1 LKLVDPAVLEEA
13 IEFCA
18 GCEFLRPT
26 IAVHERPKFELVE
39 NPFRA
44 LARIITFQQLS
55 GKAAETIFG
64 RFAGL
69 VGVDE
74 TMQPGDVLKFDVEA
88 LRGVGLS
95 YQKAGYILNI
105 ASRFDEMGLDAGRV
119 HEMGFEEVRDAL
131 LPIKGVGE
139 WTVEMFSMFYL
150 CQPDVF
156 STGDLGLQKAIQP
169 MMGVEK
175 VKPKEML
182 EFGERWKP
190 WRTVACYYLWRS
202 LEDPAVNR
210 GPRSSD
216 QKKDAI

>member
-1 LKLVDPAVLEEA
+1 MKLVDAAVLQEA
-13 IEFCA
+13 ISFCA
-18 GCEFLRPT
+18 ECEFLGPT
-26 IAVHERPKFELVE
+26 VAVHEQPKFELVE

-44 LARIITFQQLS
+44 LTRIITFQQLS

-64 RFAGL
+64 RFAAL

-74 TMQPGDVLKFDVEA
+74 AMQPADVLKFDVEA

-105 ASRFDEMGLDAGRV
+105 ASRFDEMGLDSERV
-119 HEMGFEEVRDAL
+119 HQMDFEEVREVL

-150 CQPDVF
+150 CHPDVF

-175 VKPKEML
+175 VRAKEMM
-182 EFGERWKP
+182 EFGERWRP

-202 LEDPAVNR
+202 LEDPTVNR

-216 QKKDAI
+216 QKKDII

>member
-1 LKLVDPAVLEEA
+1 MKLVEPTVLDQA
-13 IEFCA
+13 IEFCSQ
-18 GCEFLRPT
+18 CEFLGPT
-26 IAVHERPKFELVE
+26 VAVHERPKYELVE

-44 LARIITFQQLS
+44 LTRIITFQQLS

-64 RFAGL
+64 RFADL

-74 TMQPGDVLKFDVEA
+74 AMLPADVLKFDVDA

-95 YQKAGYILNI
+95 RQKGAYILNI
-105 ASRFDEMGLDAGRV
+105 AGRFDELGLDSGRV
-119 HEMGFEEVRDAL
+119 HSMGFDEIREVL

-156 STGDLGLQKAIQP
+156 SSGDLGLQKAILP

-175 VKPKEML
+175 VRPKEML
-182 EFGERWKP
+182 EFAERWRP
-190 WRTVACYYLWRS
+190 WRTVASYYLWRS
-202 LEDPAVNR
+202 LEDPLVNR

-216 QKKDAI
+216 KI

>member
-1 LKLVDPAVLEEA
+1 MKLVDSVVLDEA
-13 IEFCA
+13 IDFCA
-18 GCEFLRPT
+18 GCEFLGPTVAVHDRPT
-26 IAVHERPKFELVE
+26 FELVE

-55 GKAAETIFG
+55 GKAADTIFG
-64 RFAGL
+64 RFAAL

-74 TMQPGDVLKFDVEA
+74 TMQPADVLKFDVDA

-95 YQKAGYILNI
+95 RQKGSYILNI
-105 ASRFDEMGLDAGRV
+105 AGRFDELGMDSSRV
-119 HEMGFEEVRDAL
+119 HSMGFDEIREAL

-175 VKPKEML
+175 VRPKEMA
-182 EFGERWKP
+182 EFAERWRP
-190 WRTVACYYLWRS
+190 WRTVASYYLWRS
-202 LEDPAVNR
+202 LEDPTVNR
-210 GPRSSD
+210 GPRSSS
-216 QKKDAI
+216 